1 MSRTQSKPTFNPAQT
16 INSKELV
23 EAILLFSISA
33 GNSWYLDIIQL
44 ATTPLML
51 GIGLIIA
58 GISIGFYSLE
68 MVLVAWSLLTLLG
81 VVFIASIAVFVPL
94 TSLKVVAIAMI
105 TFLVGATSGSVMFW
119 LIQRRLF
126 LSLGRNKAV
135 LVASLMIA
143 FGLLFPY

>member
-1 MSRTQSKPTFNPAQT
+1 MSTTQSKPTFNLAQT
-16 INSKELV
+16 FNSKELV
-23 EAILLFSISA
+23 EAILLFSIST
-33 GNSWYLDIIQL
+33 GISWYLDMIPL
-44 ATTPLML
+44 PMTPLIL

>member
-1 MSRTQSKPTFNPAQT
+1 MSTTQSKPTFNLAQT
-16 INSKELV
+16 LNRKEWV
-23 EAILLFSISA
+23 EAILLFSIST
-33 GNSWYLDIIQL
+33 GISWYLDMIPL
-44 ATTPLML
+44 PMTPLIL

-68 MVLVAWSLLTLLG
+68 MVLVAWSILTLLG
-81 VVFIASIAVFVPL
+81 VVFMASIAVFVPL
-94 TSLKVVAIAMI
+94 TSLKVIAIAMI
-105 TFLVGATSGSVMFW
+105 TLLVGATSGSVMFW

-143 FGLLFPY
+143 LGLLFPY